1 MSFFKALCLA
11 IFASIFLTYVLGI
24 SLLEW
29 LNINIY
35 MGDSLIE
42 PLKAISISALV
53 MVIITLVTIA
63 IVISVFGGVIF
74 ITLLILGS
82 IAMALIGVFWPIL
95 LTAGAIWLLAKD
107 KQPTLNNA

>member
-53 MVIITLVTIA
+53 MVIITLVTVA

-82 IAMALIGVFWPIL
+82 IAMALIGVFGQYYWQLGQFGYLQKTSSPH
-95 LTAGAIWLLAKD
+95 
-107 KQPTLNNA
+107 

>member
-95 LTAGAIWLLAKD
+95 LAAGAIWLLAKD